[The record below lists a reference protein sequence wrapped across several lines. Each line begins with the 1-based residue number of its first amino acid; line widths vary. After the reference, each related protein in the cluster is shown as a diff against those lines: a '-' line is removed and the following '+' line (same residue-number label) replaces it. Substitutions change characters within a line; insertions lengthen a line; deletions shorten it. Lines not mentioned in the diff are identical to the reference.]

1 MSLFSVEV
9 GWYNGGVEVV
19 WVLYTE
25 MTVKAMKIAYEAH
38 HGQVDK
44 AGVPYVLHPVH
55 LAEQMADEVSTC
67 VALLHDVVED
77 TQWTIEELAAE
88 FPQEVVDALRLLTHE
103 EGVPYMEYV
112 AAIADNATATRV
124 KLEDLKHNMDPT
136 RMCGN
141 PAMMG
146 RVSPEKAELYRQAWD
161 YLSGRL

>member
-1 MSLFSVEV
+1 MSDPKLNQSNIPEEPEQEWIREF
-9 GWYNGGVEVV
+9 
-19 WVLYTE
+19 
-25 MTVKAMKIAYEAH
+25 A
-38 HGQVDK
+38 
-44 AGVPYVLHPVH
+44 PVMEEDLPADPERL